1 MNKIVDAAKWV
12 FSSSETAHFRRLLV
26 RSMFSPGLD
35 LVLVALVL
43 AAVLAAAPANAT
55 DAGSC
60 YAIGDSDQRNFCLA
74 KARGESGQCYAIQ
87 NAGLRAQ
94 CLAEVRR

>member
-1 MNKIVDAAKWV
+1 MYSAVMKRKILITSLLLFALAVSLLGPVVAFAA
-12 FSSSETAHFRRLLV
+12 
-26 RSMFSPGLD
+26 
-35 LVLVALVL
+35 
-43 AAVLAAAPANAT
+43 

-60 YAIGDSDQRNFCLA
+60 YVISDSDQRQFCLA
-74 KARGESGQCYAIQ
+74 KARRESGQCYAIQ

>member
-1 MNKIVDAAKWV
+1 MNKIVDAAKWGC
-12 FSSSETAHFRRLLV
+12 SSPETARFRRLWV
-26 RSMFSPGLD
+26 RAMFSPGLD
-35 LVLVALVL
+35 LVLVTLVL
-43 AAVLAAAPANAT
+43 AAILAAPAYAA
-55 DAGSC
+55 DAGSF

-74 KARGESGQCYAIQ
+74 KARKESGQCYAIQ

>member
-1 MNKIVDAAKWV
+1 MG
-12 FSSSETAHFRRLLV
+12 RLILFLV
-26 RSMFSPGLD
+26 SL
-35 LVLVALVL
+35 L
-43 AAVLAAAPANAT
+43 AASTAFAA
-55 DAGSC
+55 DSGSC

-74 KARGESGQCYAIQ
+74 KARKESGQCYAIQ